1 MGHGHCHC
9 GGDDHRSSDPLRAE
23 LRKSNQL
30 EKEIRTLR
38 QQLNRF
44 SEINPEEYAR
54 LQEAER
60 QKQILE
66 QQMELRER
74 QMEEASAQKVA
85 AVAAER
91 DEAKQQILQLRKD
104 RLLERAFSQAEG
116 RTGGDARGTFFDI
129 FKGQLA
135 TCFRLTTGGDGK
147 DVLEPLD
154 SQGKP
159 LLGDDG
165 RPMTTSEF
173 LDQMRVHPVYGF
185 LFQQRGPAGMQAAG
199 GLTASGIGAVSGV
212 LRGERPRGSTLR
224 PGDGTAAPQL
234 LRRTLLPAT
243 RAGGGCRPA
252 DGCSGASGR
261 AINQPTSRQLRR
273 NRARYPPSNQ
283 PISRQE
289 RSPARPSR
297 QAQKRGV

>member
-1 MGHGHCHC
+1 MATATSAPPSTSTPPATTAGAADDNYAPSSSADGGAGAG
-9 GGDDHRSSDPLRAE
+9 GGDNLPGDPPAAAQPPAAATPPADASTDDGRSSDPLKAE
-23 LRKSNQL
+23 RRKNNHL

-66 QQMELRER
+66 ERMELRER
-74 QMEEASAQKVA
+74 QMEEASAQRVA

-91 DEAKQQILQLRKD
+91 DEARSQVLQLRKD

-116 RTGGDARGTFFDI
+116 RTGGDRRGTFFDI
-129 FKGQLA
+129 FKGQLGG
-135 TCFRLTTGGDGK
+135 CFRLGTDKDGK

-165 RPMTTSEF
+165 RPLTTADF
-173 LDQMRVHPVYGF
+173 LDEMRIHPVYGF
-185 LFQQRGPAGMQAAG
+185 LFQQRGPTCMQAAG
-199 GLTASGIGAVSGV
+199 GVTVSGIGSNGEPLNPQAMTASEIYRAAIAVNG
-212 LRGERPRGSTLR
+212 
-224 PGDGTAAPQL
+224 
-234 LRRTLLPAT
+234 RT
-243 RAGGGCRPA
+243 
-252 DGCSGASGR
+252 
-261 AINQPTSRQLRR
+261 
-273 NRARYPPSNQ
+273 
-283 PISRQE
+283 
-289 RSPARPSR
+289 PSR
-297 QAQKRGV
+297 RA

>member
-1 MGHGHCHC
+1 MATATASSTSSTTAASGQGADDNYAATGQSIDSGADGQGSADTMAGDGQAQAPAPAAASEP
-9 GGDDHRSSDPLRAE
+9 GGDDHRSSEPLRAE
-23 LRKSNQL
+23 RRKSNQL

-60 QKQILE
+60 QKQIHE

-129 FKGQLA
+129 FKGQLG
-135 TCFRLTTGGDGK
+135 TCFRLSTGGDGK

-165 RPMTTSEF
+165 RPMTTTEF
-173 LDQMRVHPVYGF
+173 LDQMRVHSVYGF

-199 GLTASGIGAVSGV
+199 GLTVSGIGSNGEPINPQAMSASELYRASFAVNG
-212 LRGERPRGSTLR
+212 RGG
-224 PGDGTAAPQL
+224 
-234 LRRTLLPAT
+234 RR
-243 RAGGGCRPA
+243 
-252 DGCSGASGR
+252 
-261 AINQPTSRQLRR
+261 
-273 NRARYPPSNQ
+273 
-283 PISRQE
+283 
-289 RSPARPSR
+289 
-297 QAQKRGV
+297 

>member
-1 MGHGHCHC
+1 MATATASSTSSTTASSGQGADDNYVANGQSIDSGADGQGSADTMAGDGQAQAPAPAAAAEP
-9 GGDDHRSSDPLRAE
+9 GGDDHRSSEPLRAE
-23 LRKSNQL
+23 RRKSNQL

-129 FKGQLA
+129 FKGQLG
-135 TCFRLTTGGDGK
+135 TCFRLTTGGDCK

-165 RPMTTSEF
+165 RPMTTTEF

-199 GLTASGIGAVSGV
+199 GLTVSGIGSNGEPINPQAMSASELYRASFAVNG
-212 LRGERPRGSTLR
+212 RG
-224 PGDGTAAPQL
+224 A
-234 LRRTLLPAT
+234 RR
-243 RAGGGCRPA
+243 
-252 DGCSGASGR
+252 
-261 AINQPTSRQLRR
+261 
-273 NRARYPPSNQ
+273 
-283 PISRQE
+283 
-289 RSPARPSR
+289 
-297 QAQKRGV
+297 

>member
-1 MGHGHCHC
+1 MAPSTASNTSATATAT
-9 GGDDHRSSDPLRAE
+9 GGQGTDDSYTASAMAAESSTADAPASADGADSSAAASVEASSSPADDNRASDPLRAE
-23 LRKSNQL
+23 RRKSNQL
-30 EKEIRTLR
+30 EKEVRTLR

-60 QKQILE
+60 QKQVLE
-66 QQMELRER
+66 QQLELRER

-104 RLLERAFSQAEG
+104 RLLERAFSEAEG

-129 FKGQLA
+129 FKGQLGA
-135 TCFRLTTGGDGK
+135 CFRLSSGGDGK

-165 RPMTTSEF
+165 RPMTTTEF

-199 GLTASGIGAVSGV
+199 GLTVSGIGSNGEPINPQAMSASELYRASFAVNG
-212 LRGERPRGSTLR
+212 RG
-224 PGDGTAAPQL
+224 A
-234 LRRTLLPAT
+234 RR
-243 RAGGGCRPA
+243 
-252 DGCSGASGR
+252 
-261 AINQPTSRQLRR
+261 
-273 NRARYPPSNQ
+273 
-283 PISRQE
+283 
-289 RSPARPSR
+289 
-297 QAQKRGV
+297 

>member
-1 MGHGHCHC
+1 MATATSAPPSTSNTPASTAGAADDSYSGQPGADGGAADPQG
-9 GGDDHRSSDPLRAE
+9 GGDNLPGDPPAASQPPAAATPPSDPAGDDGRSSDPLKAE
-23 LRKSNQL
+23 RRKNNHL

-66 QQMELRER
+66 ERMELRER
-74 QMEEASAQKVA
+74 QMEEASAQRVA

-91 DEAKQQILQLRKD
+91 DEARSQVLQLRKD

-116 RTGGDARGTFFDI
+116 RTGGDRRGTFFDI
-129 FKGQLA
+129 FKGQLGG
-135 TCFRLTTGGDGK
+135 CFRLGTDKDGK

-165 RPMTTSEF
+165 RPLTTADF
-173 LDQMRVHPVYGF
+173 LDEMRIHPVYGF
-185 LFQQRGPAGMQAAG
+185 LFQQRGPTGMQAAG
-199 GLTASGIGAVSGV
+199 GVTVSGIGSNGEPLNPQAMTASEIYRAAFAVNG
-212 LRGERPRGSTLR
+212 RTPT
-224 PGDGTAAPQL
+224 
-234 LRRTLLPAT
+234 RR
-243 RAGGGCRPA
+243 
-252 DGCSGASGR
+252 
-261 AINQPTSRQLRR
+261 
-273 NRARYPPSNQ
+273 
-283 PISRQE
+283 
-289 RSPARPSR
+289 
-297 QAQKRGV
+297 

>member
-1 MGHGHCHC
+1 MATASASNTTSATAGAT
-9 GGDDHRSSDPLRAE
+9 GGQGADDNYATTALAGDPATTDAAATGDSGDSSAAAPVEASPSPADDSRASDPLRAE
-23 LRKSNQL
+23 RRKTNQL
-30 EKEIRTLR
+30 EKEIRTLK

-60 QKQILE
+60 QKQVLE
-66 QQMELRER
+66 QQLELRER

-91 DEAKQQILQLRKD
+91 DEAKQQILQLRKE
-104 RLLERAFSQAEG
+104 RLLERAFSEAEG

-129 FKGQLA
+129 FKGQLGA
-135 TCFRLTTGGDGK
+135 CFRLSSGSDGK

-154 SQGKP
+154 AQGKP

-165 RPMTTSEF
+165 RPMTTTEF

-199 GLTASGIGAVSGV
+199 GLTVSGIGSNGEPINPQAMSASELYRASFAVNG
-212 LRGERPRGSTLR
+212 RG
-224 PGDGTAAPQL
+224 A
-234 LRRTLLPAT
+234 RR
-243 RAGGGCRPA
+243 
-252 DGCSGASGR
+252 
-261 AINQPTSRQLRR
+261 
-273 NRARYPPSNQ
+273 
-283 PISRQE
+283 
-289 RSPARPSR
+289 
-297 QAQKRGV
+297 

>member
-1 MGHGHCHC
+1 MATATASSTSSPAAASGQGADDNYAATGQPSETTAAGGPTGDPNGAGSQGGSAAS
-9 GGDDHRSSDPLRAE
+9 GGDSFGAAASEAGAPPLDDSRLTE
-23 LRKSNQL
+23 
-30 EKEIRTLR
+30 
-38 QQLNRF
+38 
-44 SEINPEEYAR
+44 P

-104 RLLERAFSQAEG
+104 RLLERAFSQSEG

-129 FKGQLA
+129 FKGQLG
-135 TCFRLTTGGDGK
+135 TCFRLTTGGDCK

-165 RPMTTSEF
+165 RPMTTTEF

-199 GLTASGIGAVSGV
+199 GLTVSGIGSNGEPINPQAMSASELYRASFAVNG
-212 LRGERPRGSTLR
+212 RG
-224 PGDGTAAPQL
+224 A
-234 LRRTLLPAT
+234 RR
-243 RAGGGCRPA
+243 
-252 DGCSGASGR
+252 
-261 AINQPTSRQLRR
+261 
-273 NRARYPPSNQ
+273 
-283 PISRQE
+283 
-289 RSPARPSR
+289 
-297 QAQKRGV
+297 

>member
-1 MGHGHCHC
+1 MATATASSTSSTTAASGQGADDNYAATGQSIDSGADGQGSADTMAGDAQAQAPAPAAAAEP
-9 GGDDHRSSDPLRAE
+9 GGDDHRSSEPLRAE
-23 LRKSNQL
+23 RRKSNQL

-116 RTGGDARGTFFDI
+116 RTGGDTRGTFFDI
-129 FKGQLA
+129 FKGQLG
-135 TCFRLTTGGDGK
+135 TCFRLSSGGDGK

-165 RPMTTSEF
+165 RPMTTTEF

-199 GLTASGIGAVSGV
+199 ALTASGIGSNGEPINPQAMSASELYRASFAVNG
-212 LRGERPRGSTLR
+212 RG
-224 PGDGTAAPQL
+224 A
-234 LRRTLLPAT
+234 RR
-243 RAGGGCRPA
+243 
-252 DGCSGASGR
+252 
-261 AINQPTSRQLRR
+261 
-273 NRARYPPSNQ
+273 
-283 PISRQE
+283 
-289 RSPARPSR
+289 
-297 QAQKRGV
+297 

>member
-1 MGHGHCHC
+1 MATATTSSTSSSTAAASGQGADDNYTATSQAAEAATADAQATADLDGAGSQ
-9 GGDDHRSSDPLRAE
+9 GGSSSSGASGTSGTAQVEGAASPADDSRLAEPLRAE
-23 LRKSNQL
+23 RRKSNQL

-54 LQEAER
+54 LQQAER
-60 QKQILE
+60 QKQVLE

-85 AVAAER
+85 AVASER
-91 DEAKQQILQLRKD
+91 DEARQQILQLRKD
-104 RLLERAFSQAEG
+104 RLLERVFSQAEG

-129 FKGQLA
+129 FKGQLG
-135 TCFRLTTGGDGK
+135 TCFRLSSGGDGK

-165 RPMTTSEF
+165 RPMTTTEF
-173 LDQMRVHPVYGF
+173 LDQMRVHSVYGF

-199 GLTASGIGAVSGV
+199 ALTASGIGSNGEPINPQAMSASELYRASFAVNG
-212 LRGERPRGSTLR
+212 RG
-224 PGDGTAAPQL
+224 A
-234 LRRTLLPAT
+234 RR
-243 RAGGGCRPA
+243 
-252 DGCSGASGR
+252 
-261 AINQPTSRQLRR
+261 
-273 NRARYPPSNQ
+273 
-283 PISRQE
+283 
-289 RSPARPSR
+289 
-297 QAQKRGV
+297 

>member
-1 MGHGHCHC
+1 MATATASSTSSTTAASGQGADDNYAANGQSIDSGADGQGSADTMAGDGQAQAPAPAAAAEP
-9 GGDDHRSSDPLRAE
+9 GGDDHRSSEPLRAE
-23 LRKSNQL
+23 RRKSNQL

-129 FKGQLA
+129 FKGQLG
-135 TCFRLTTGGDGK
+135 TCFRLATGGDGK

-165 RPMTTSEF
+165 RPMTTTEF
-173 LDQMRVHPVYGF
+173 LDQMRVHSVYGF

-199 GLTASGIGAVSGV
+199 GLTVSGIGSNGEPINPQAMSASELYRASFAVNG
-212 LRGERPRGSTLR
+212 RG
-224 PGDGTAAPQL
+224 A
-234 LRRTLLPAT
+234 RR
-243 RAGGGCRPA
+243 
-252 DGCSGASGR
+252 
-261 AINQPTSRQLRR
+261 
-273 NRARYPPSNQ
+273 
-283 PISRQE
+283 
-289 RSPARPSR
+289 
-297 QAQKRGV
+297 

>member
-1 MGHGHCHC
+1 MATATASSTSSTAAASGQGADDNYAANGQSTDSGADGQGTADAPAGDPPATAAAAEP

-23 LRKSNQL
+23 RRKSNQL

-91 DEAKQQILQLRKD
+91 DEAKQQVLQLRKD
-104 RLLERAFSQAEG
+104 RLLERAFSHAEG

-129 FKGQLA
+129 FKGQLGG
-135 TCFRLTTGGDGK
+135 CFRLTTGGDGK

-154 SQGKP
+154 GQGKP

-165 RPMTTSEF
+165 RPMTTTEF

-199 GLTASGIGAVSGV
+199 GLTVSGIGSNGEPINPQAMSASELYRASFAVNG
-212 LRGERPRGSTLR
+212 RG
-224 PGDGTAAPQL
+224 A
-234 LRRTLLPAT
+234 RR
-243 RAGGGCRPA
+243 
-252 DGCSGASGR
+252 
-261 AINQPTSRQLRR
+261 
-273 NRARYPPSNQ
+273 
-283 PISRQE
+283 
-289 RSPARPSR
+289 
-297 QAQKRGV
+297 

>member
-1 MGHGHCHC
+1 MATATASSTSSTTATGLGADDNYTANGQSTDSGADGQGTADTMAGDPQAQAQAPAPAPAAAADP
-9 GGDDHRSSDPLRAE
+9 GGDEHRSSDPLRAE
-23 LRKSNQL
+23 RRKNNQL

-44 SEINPEEYAR
+44 SEINPEEYSR

-60 QKQILE
+60 QKQVLE
-66 QQMELRER
+66 ERMELRER

-104 RLLERAFSQAEG
+104 RLMERAFSQAEG

-129 FKGQLA
+129 FKGQLG

-165 RPMTTSEF
+165 RPMTTTEF

-199 GLTASGIGAVSGV
+199 GLTVSGIGSNGEPINPQAMLASELYRASFAVNG
-212 LRGERPRGSTLR
+212 RG
-224 PGDGTAAPQL
+224 A
-234 LRRTLLPAT
+234 RR
-243 RAGGGCRPA
+243 
-252 DGCSGASGR
+252 
-261 AINQPTSRQLRR
+261 
-273 NRARYPPSNQ
+273 
-283 PISRQE
+283 
-289 RSPARPSR
+289 
-297 QAQKRGV
+297 

>member
-1 MGHGHCHC
+1 MATATASSTSSTTASSGQGADDNYAANGQSIDSGADGQGSADTMAGDGQAQAPAPAAAAEP
-9 GGDDHRSSDPLRAE
+9 GGDDHRSSEPLRAE
-23 LRKSNQL
+23 RRKSNQL

-129 FKGQLA
+129 FKGQLG
-135 TCFRLTTGGDGK
+135 TCFRLSTGGDGK

-154 SQGKP
+154 SQGKR

-165 RPMTTSEF
+165 RPMTTTEF
-173 LDQMRVHPVYGF
+173 LDQMRVHSVYGF

-199 GLTASGIGAVSGV
+199 GLTVSGIGSNGEPINPQAMSASELYRASFAVNG
-212 LRGERPRGSTLR
+212 RGG
-224 PGDGTAAPQL
+224 
-234 LRRTLLPAT
+234 RR
-243 RAGGGCRPA
+243 
-252 DGCSGASGR
+252 
-261 AINQPTSRQLRR
+261 
-273 NRARYPPSNQ
+273 
-283 PISRQE
+283 
-289 RSPARPSR
+289 
-297 QAQKRGV
+297 